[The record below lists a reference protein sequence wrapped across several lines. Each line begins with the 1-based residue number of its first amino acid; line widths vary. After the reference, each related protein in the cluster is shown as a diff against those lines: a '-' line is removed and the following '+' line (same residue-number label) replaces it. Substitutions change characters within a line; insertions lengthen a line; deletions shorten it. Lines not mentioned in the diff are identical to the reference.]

1 MNYDQNKLNRKA
13 IVFYSRDF
21 LATEFP
27 KLANTLDGLAH
38 VYITANQREANQVL
52 RHDPNGEVFLLDDA
66 DRWPKPQ
73 PELADTGFNR
83 DRFLRNYSQESI
95 QTISR
100 VLQGISQECLRKYKV
115 EMYVDEPV
123 SGYPNVY
130 FNRAF
135 SASGAKCLH
144 FQTAW
149 VPGYMFFTADAAQ
162 AAPVEIGWHADWEVI
177 IDSHIENRRRGLAK
191 PAYVIEYGRRRKR
204 IQDVLLAIGKILHRL
219 LVRPYAIYI
228 DRDVSAHWWHVKC
241 LLKSFSSKI
250 YAEELIAQDG
260 ERFVLFPLH
269 YEPESV
275 LNYFSEFQRQE
286 EIAAQILDTLPINF
300 RLILKEHPSQPGAL
314 GMQKWDLLVRAKR
327 VISVR
332 GEYDSRKLLNLD
344 VVVVSIGSTL
354 ALESAVV
361 GRPVGVLGAVHFAT
375 MPGIK
380 RIKSPREWLTLLDH
394 QPAALPDIKKWY
406 AEFMR
411 LYGFPGVIMKEN
423 TNMRAASAIFKRVL
437 ENNF

>member
-1 MNYDQNKLNRKA
+1 MNCNQKNIKQRA
-13 IVFYSRDF
+13 VVFFARDF

-27 KLANTLDGLAH
+27 KVASVLDGFAH

-52 RHDPNGEVFLLDDA
+52 KHDPNGDIFLLDDA
-66 DRWPKPQ
+66 GRWPEPQ
-73 PELADTGFNR
+73 PELDDTAFNR
-83 DRFLRNYSQESI
+83 DRFLRNYCQKSI
-95 QTISR
+95 LNILR
-100 VLQGISQECLRKYKV
+100 VLQGISRECLGKYKV

-123 SGYPNVY
+123 SGYPNMY
-130 FNRAF
+130 FNRVF

-177 IDSHIENRRRGLAK
+177 IDSHIENRFKGLAK
-191 PAYVIEYGRRRKR
+191 PVYVINYANRKKR
-204 IQDVLLAIGKILHRL
+204 IHDALVTIGKILYRL
-219 LVRPYAIYI
+219 LWRRREIYI
-228 DRDVSAHWWHVKC
+228 DRDVSAHWWHAKC
-241 LLKSFSSKI
+241 LVKSFSSKI
-250 YAEELIAQDG
+250 YSEELTAQEG

-286 EIAAQILDTLPINF
+286 EIAAQIFDSLPINF

-314 GMQKWDLLVRAKR
+314 GMQKWDSLVRSKR

-344 VVVVSIGSTL
+344 VIVVSIGSTL

-361 GRPVGVLGAVHFAT
+361 GRPVGVLGSVHFGT

-380 RIKSPREWLTLLDH
+380 RLESPGEWLKLLDY
-394 QPAALPDIKKWY
+394 QPAALLDIKKWY
-406 AEFMR
+406 AAFMR
-411 LYGFPGVIMKEN
+411 SYGFPGGIMKN
-423 TNMRAASAIFKRVL
+423 NNDLKAINAFLRRIVEDKS
-437 ENNF
+437 